1 MRLCGECGLF
11 CSFGAMWPSGVCA
24 PRVDRIVNAADA
36 GCVMWRVDVRGV
48 DQSDGERGKCESSLL
63 RECMRDEAEGG
74 IEEHGNQQSVIGS
87 RQRVDDVNGEH
98 PTTAAE
104 RGRGRAE
111 GGCGDGGPGAGE
123 PGGVK
128 PGTRI
133 RQLRLF

>member
-1 MRLCGECGLF
+1 MKRCGEYGLF
-11 CSFGAMWPSGVCA
+11 CSCGALWPSGMCLPCGDRLISAGRAACVCWEE
-24 PRVDRIVNAADA
+24 D
-36 GCVMWRVDVRGV
+36 MRGV

-63 RECMRDEAEGG
+63 RECMRDEAEGES
-74 IEEHGNQQSVIGS
+74 EERGNQQSVIGS
-87 RQRVDDVNGEH
+87 RLRVEGANAER
-98 PTTAAE
+98 PTSAAE

-128 PGTRI
+128 PGARI